1 MRSPK
6 IFLHIRINSYI
17 FIYKKRHVYLRNIR
31 LCKSCPNYNLWLRSV
46 EISLSGRKK
55 EWCFYTRDTCVN
67 VLSFSTIVLTCLED
81 NCESCYKITFR
92 RTTRFWS
99 DMRKIRIFGKTWE
112 WLLKLLMYWFL
123 MLVYKSLG
131 LTMTKRTI
139 FVSRL
144 QCFWFIL
151 YRDVSFVDQI
161 NTRRFGLF
169 NLNTVRY
176 HPMSPYRNGG
186 GGGVEALVQSGSS
199 LLLEISF
206 ILFEQFLP

>member
-1 MRSPK
+1 MLK
-6 IFLHIRINSYI
+6 YLCQEGKKNDA
-17 FIYKKRHVYLRNIR
+17 FIHVTPV
-31 LCKSCPNYNLWLRSV
+31 SM
-46 EISLSGRKK
+46 
-55 EWCFYTRDTCVN
+55 
-67 VLSFSTIVLTCLED
+67 SFSTIVLTCLED

-186 GGGVEALVQSGSS
+186 GGGWSVGTERFIITTRDQLYFVWTIPSLN
-199 LLLEISF
+199 LLLIHLSH
-206 ILFEQFLP
+206 LLS